1 MRSCRGVLFQKRQ
14 FAAEIIVTC
23 VRWYLRFSLSLRDVE
38 QLMAERWCRKKEGAL
53 VIEAHG
59 RNMDTIDPKYLIAK
73 VAARHGVKID
83 ARDPVMA
90 IRRTLRGSVP
100 AALRMSGSRSCFGRA
115 MRKYSRSTRR

>member
-1 MRSCRGVLFQKRQ
+1 
-14 FAAEIIVTC
+14 
-23 VRWYLRFSLSLRDVE
+23 
-38 QLMAERWCRKKEGAL
+38 
-53 VIEAHG
+53 
-59 RNMDTIDPKYLIAK
+59 MDTIDPKYLIAE

-83 ARDPVMA
+83 AKDPVMA